1 MSSTS
6 FLIKTPSSLPRQL
19 LTSPPHPQLSA
30 SLFKKGAS
38 NHRLLMLKVSCDS
51 AGSQRTAK
59 SDSSAASDGLI
70 SAYGWCAALGGVG
83 FLETAYLTLANSESL
98 CPIGEGSCDGIL
110 NNYFASI
117 LGVPLPLYGMAAYGL
132 VAILGLGQH
141 IVAATYFLYTLS
153 TEFGGESW
161 LYCLTSSALTFSLF
175 LITIKNLGIDRIK
188 EMLGSKLCMASLL
201 IIALAASYNVFQP
214 VSSSFAMTELP
225 YVEKE
230 ITTESSPLAISL
242 AKHLHSTGARL
253 YGAFWC
259 SHCVHQ
265 KVVYTVTLEQKI
277 RISDLLKVS
286 IFGREATK
294 LLDYVE
300 CYPDGLKAGTKM
312 AEACYGIDLKY
323 FPSWEINGQVQ
334 TPLHLSQIFLPSWF
348 SYRISMDL
356 CICQKSALM
365 KCFILLV
372 VVSLHTLMS
381 NLLRWPQVFSGEK
394 PLEELAT
401 LSGMKLEELS
411 H

>member
-6 FLIKTPSSLPRQL
+6 FLTKSPSSLPRQL

-30 SLFKKGAS
+30 SLFKKRAS

-59 SDSSAASDGLI
+59 SDSSAASAGLI

-83 FLETAYLTLANSESL
+83 FLETAYLTLANSEAL

-110 NNYFASI
+110 NNHFASI

-141 IVAATYFLYTLS
+141 IGFQNTPFDVKKTDADTVLVGMTTSMAVAATYFLYTLS

-265 KVVYTVTLEQKI
+265 KV
-277 RISDLLKVS
+277 

-323 FPSWEINGQVQ
+323 FPSWEINGQV
-334 TPLHLSQIFLPSWF
+334 
-348 SYRISMDL
+348 
-356 CICQKSALM
+356 
-365 KCFILLV
+365 
-372 VVSLHTLMS
+372 
-381 NLLRWPQVFSGEK
+381 FSGEK

>member
-6 FLIKTPSSLPRQL
+6 FLTKSPSSLPRQL

-38 NHRLLMLKVSCDS
+38 NQRLLMLKVSCDS

-83 FLETAYLTLANSESL
+83 FLETAYLTLANSEAF

-110 NNYFASI
+110 NSHFASI

-141 IVAATYFLYTLS
+141 IGFQNTLFDVKKTDVDTVLVGITTSIVVATTYFLYTLS

-161 LYCLTSSALTFSLF
+161 LHCLTSSALTFSLF
-175 LITIKNLGIDRIK
+175 LIIIKNLGIDKIK
-188 EMLGSKLCMASLL
+188 EMLGSKLSIASLL

-265 KVVYTVTLEQKI
+265 KV
-277 RISDLLKVS
+277 
-286 IFGREATK
+286 IFGREAAK

-323 FPSWEINGQVQ
+323 FPSWEINGQV
-334 TPLHLSQIFLPSWF
+334 
-348 SYRISMDL
+348 
-356 CICQKSALM
+356 
-365 KCFILLV
+365 
-372 VVSLHTLMS
+372 
-381 NLLRWPQVFSGEK
+381 FSGEK

-401 LSGMKLEELS
+401 LSGIKLEELS

>member
-1 MSSTS
+1 MASSS
-6 FLIKTPSSLPRQL
+6 FLTKSPPSLPRQRSPL

-30 SLFKKGAS
+30 SLFKKRVC
-38 NHRLLMLKVSCDS
+38 NQRLLVLKVNCDF

-59 SDSSAASDGLI
+59 SDSSAANDGAV
-70 SAYGWCAALGGVG
+70 SAYAWCATLGGVG
-83 FLETAYLTLANSESL
+83 FLETAYLTLANSEPL

-110 NNYFASI
+110 NTDFASI

-141 IVAATYFLYTLS
+141 IGFQNTPFDVKKNDVDAALVGITTSMAVATTYFLYILS
-153 TEFGGESW
+153 TEFGGESC

-175 LITIKNLGIDRIK
+175 LITIKNLGIDRLK
-188 EMLGSKLCMASLL
+188 EMLGSKLCIASLL
-201 IIALAASYNVFQP
+201 IIALVASYNVVQP
-214 VSSSFAMTELP
+214 VSSSFALTELP

-230 ITTESSPLAISL
+230 ITNESSPLAISL

-265 KVVYTVTLEQKI
+265 KE
-277 RISDLLKVS
+277 
-286 IFGREATK
+286 IFGREAAK
-294 LLDYVE
+294 LLDYIE

-323 FPSWEINGQVQ
+323 FPSWEINGQV
-334 TPLHLSQIFLPSWF
+334 
-348 SYRISMDL
+348 
-356 CICQKSALM
+356 
-365 KCFILLV
+365 
-372 VVSLHTLMS
+372 
-381 NLLRWPQVFSGEK
+381 FSGEK
-394 PLEELAT
+394 PFEELAT
-401 LSGMKLEELS
+401 LSGIKLEELS